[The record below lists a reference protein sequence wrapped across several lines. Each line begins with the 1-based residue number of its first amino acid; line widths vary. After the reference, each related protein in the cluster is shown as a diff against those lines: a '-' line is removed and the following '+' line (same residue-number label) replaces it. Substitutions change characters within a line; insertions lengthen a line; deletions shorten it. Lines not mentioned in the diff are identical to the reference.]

1 MIMNKKQRFPAM
13 FVHLCIHGYAI
24 SQVEVALY
32 FMVKIIMHDQALKT
46 KMQTQEEKEQTEEGE
61 HQLKKF
67 YFERTVTDLLGVTT
81 WHLLVSRLL
90 PEFVMIELALEPW
103 CFLPALWMFP
113 SERRVL
119 TTLHFL

>member
-1 MIMNKKQRFPAM
+1 MNKKQRFPAM

-67 YFERTVTDLLGVTT
+67 YFE
-81 WHLLVSRLL
+81 
-90 PEFVMIELALEPW
+90 
-103 CFLPALWMFP
+103 
-113 SERRVL
+113 
-119 TTLHFL
+119 